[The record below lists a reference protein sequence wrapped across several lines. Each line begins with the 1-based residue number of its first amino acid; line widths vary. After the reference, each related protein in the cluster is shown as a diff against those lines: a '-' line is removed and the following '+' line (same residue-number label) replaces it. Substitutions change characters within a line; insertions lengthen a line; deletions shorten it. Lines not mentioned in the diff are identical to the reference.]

1 MSTILQARRALADIE
16 DFRKHRD
23 THRLIMAFQSI
34 KQLGAQAMCEG
45 DITACKVIAHIIE
58 TLHHHGLD
66 VDNREVNRLFREC
79 YVEEFK
85 PTIFTVSN
93 MYDAPLSV
101 HQQIVDTVIEHG
113 KLDIDTQIVNLATKM
128 ASSGHFEPLA
138 RLLDTAFTK
147 MREDTFDPED
157 VRCDAIAGLF
167 QRCAIHIGWERDQ
180 VKPLLQTVVKHAPL
194 MIALIEQCSSDIQTL
209 WDEVINPGLL
219 RAVQAEACPELL
231 ETLFHEYAYSN
242 AEADVFEELLDA
254 GMQITTERVNDYLH
268 RSYDAS
274 QGQYPYSAI
283 YLHLSSHGKIPM
295 LVDFSIVGGRPMGLF
310 LNQCL
315 RKWGRDHPGIAV
327 QLAHAYLDHNPDAT
341 GLYIK
346 PLPRQLLDQSE
357 RLREDSLGTDLGL

>member
-1 MSTILQARRALADIE
+1 MSSIQQAHKALAEID
-16 DFRKHRD
+16 DFGKHRD
-23 THRLIMAFQSI
+23 VSRLIRAFQGL
-34 KQLGAQAMCEG
+34 KQLGVQAMCEG
-45 DITACKVIAHIIE
+45 DITACKEIAYIIE

-66 VDNREVNRLFREC
+66 VDNRELHQQFLEC

-93 MYDAPLSV
+93 MSDAPLSV
-101 HQQIVDTVIEHG
+101 HQQIVDIVIEHD
-113 KLDIDTQIVNLATKM
+113 KLTIDSQMINLATKM
-128 ASSGHFEPLA
+128 ASSGHFAPLA
-138 RLLDTAFTK
+138 RMLDVVFTK
-147 MREDTFDPED
+147 MQESTFDPED
-157 VRCDAIAGLF
+157 VRCDAIASLF
-167 QRCAIHIGWERDQ
+167 HRCAIHIGWERDQ
-180 VKPLLQTVVKHAPL
+180 VNPLLTTVAKHASL
-194 MIALIEQCSSDIQTL
+194 MIALIEQCGSYAQAL

-219 RAVQAEACPELL
+219 RAVQAEACTELL

-242 AEADVFEELLDA
+242 AEADVFAELLNA
-254 GMQITTERVNDYLH
+254 GMQVSTERVNDYLH

-283 YLHLSSHGKIPM
+283 YLHLCSAGNIPM
-295 LVDFSIVGGRPMGLF
+295 LVDFSIVGGRPMGIF

-315 RKWGRDHPGIAV
+315 RKWGHDHPGIAV
-327 QLAHAYLDHNPDAT
+327 QVAHAYLDHNPDAT